1 MGDVVKGYVPA
12 GTLILAKLEKFNPG
26 GSSKDRAATL
36 MLLDAVRRGY
46 VAGRTVVE
54 ASSGNTAVSLA
65 MVGASLGLRV
75 LLFVPEGPSEV
86 KVKLAKE
93 FGAEV
98 VLTPHEEG
106 TDGALMRV
114 KALLEEDPGRYYH
127 PDQYNNPLNPLAHY
141 LSTGPEIWRQTSG
154 SVTHFVAGVGTG
166 GTIVG
171 TGRYL
176 KEVKPSVRVV
186 GVQPLSP
193 EDRIP
198 GLKHIPTSVRPGV
211 YDESVIDLTLGVLAD
226 ESKEW
231 RERLLRHGL
240 SVGPSSGAALSAAVK
255 LANSDPSARV
265 VVVLFPD
272 GGERY

>member
-1 MGDVVKGYVPA
+1 MVKGYVPE
-12 GTLILAKLEKFNPG
+12 GTIVLAKLEKFNPG

-46 VAGRTVVE
+46 VGNRTVVE

-75 LLFVPEGPSEV
+75 LLFVPEGPSEG
-86 KVKLAKE
+86 KVKLARE

-98 VLTPHEEG
+98 ILTPHEEG

-114 KALLEEDPGRYYH
+114 KALIEEEPDRYYH

-141 LSTGPEIWRQTSG
+141 LTTGPEIWRQTGG
-154 SVTHFVAGVGTG
+154 SITHFVAGVGTG
-166 GTIVG
+166 GTAVG

-176 KEVKPSVRVV
+176 KEVKPSVKVI
-186 GVQPLSP
+186 GVQPLSR

-198 GLKHIPTSVRPGV
+198 GLKHLPTSVRPGI
-211 YDESVIDLTLGVLAD
+211 YDESVIDLTLRVSSG
-226 ESKEW
+226 ESRDW
-231 RERLLRHGL
+231 RERLLRRGL
-240 SVGPSSGAALSAAVK
+240 SVGPSSGAALSAAVRV
-255 LANSDPSARV
+255 ANSDPTARV

>member
-1 MGDVVKGYVPA
+1 MVKGYVPD
-12 GTLILAKLEKFNPG
+12 GVLILAKLEKFNPG

-36 MLLDAVRRGY
+36 MLLEAVRRGY
-46 VAGRTVVE
+46 VDGKTVVE

-75 LLFVPEGPSEV
+75 LLFVPEGPSGR
-86 KVKLAKE
+86 KVELAKE

-98 VLTPHEEG
+98 VLTPYDEG

-114 KALLEEDPGRYYH
+114 RSVVEEHPDRYYH

-154 SVTHFVAGVGTG
+154 SITHFVAGVGTG
-166 GTIVG
+166 GTVVG

-186 GVQPLSP
+186 GVQPESP

-198 GLKHIPTSVRPGV
+198 GLKHLPTSVRPGI
-211 YDESVIDLTLGVLAD
+211 YDDSVIDLTVNTSSD
-226 ESKEW
+226 EGKEW

-255 LANSDPSARV
+255 VANSDPEARV